1 MVQKKKKK
9 KKKKAINIWDIKVD
23 NIVISNSR

>member
-1 MVQKKKKK
+1 MVQKKKKE
-9 KKKKAINIWDIKVD
+9 KKKAINIWDIKVD